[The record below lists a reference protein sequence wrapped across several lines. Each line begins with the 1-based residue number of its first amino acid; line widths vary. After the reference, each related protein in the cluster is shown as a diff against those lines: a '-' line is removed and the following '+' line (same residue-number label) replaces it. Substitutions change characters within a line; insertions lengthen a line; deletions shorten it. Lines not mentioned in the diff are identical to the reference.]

1 MVIGYENVSFTNS
14 TGEDIEL
21 YKVNFAFPRSDKET
35 LTGFEV
41 ESYFLTLDKFR
52 ALEVPKLYEHKT
64 PCHPFSYFD
73 NNSKKRKLINIV
85 ID

>member
-14 TGEDIEL
+14 KGEEIEL

-35 LTGFEV
+35 LTGFDV
-41 ESYFLTLDKFR
+41 ESYFLSPKKFNEF
-52 ALEVPKLYEHKT
+52 EVSKLYEHKT